1 MSALNAAHTGSLP
14 IGTQDIF
21 LDELGIRT
29 ASWFE
34 SSISITIKTMKLLL
48 TFVVCTVFDY
58 LDAITFRAA
67 IRDDTLDHDGAPPGQ
82 FFDTEYHLNRLSV
95 TV

>member
-1 MSALNAAHTGSLP
+1 
-14 IGTQDIF
+14 
-21 LDELGIRT
+21 
-29 ASWFE
+29 
-34 SSISITIKTMKLLL
+34 MKLLL

-82 FFDTEYHLNRLSV
+82 FVNTEYHLKRYQSPCNHYRINSGFEMKSEPTQTASLFPYRFLVVNSHSGN
-95 TV
+95 TALHTA